1 MSDIEPFHVM
11 KILARARQLES
22 EGRKII
28 HMEVGEPD
36 FDTPPAITQ
45 AGIRAL
51 QQGHTHYTPATGLPK
66 LRQTIADYYRSAYAV
81 EVNPTRVI
89 VTPGSSGAL
98 QLLMSTLINPGEA
111 VLLSDPGYP
120 CNRHFVRLVEG
131 EPVSVPVSYE
141 TGFQITKDVAQR
153 YWQENVRAVMLA
165 SPSNPTGSTIT
176 LDEVKQ
182 LAAFLDEKNAF
193 LIMDEI
199 YQGLNYGQQS
209 ITALQADIENL
220 FVVNSFSKYFGMTGW
235 RLGWMIVPDEFAEP
249 VDRLAQNIFLAPQTM
264 AQHAAMEAFKPE
276 TLELLSQ
283 RRAEFQKRRDFL
295 LPALEALGFRL
306 RHTPQGA
313 FYLYMDCSELTDDS
327 YQLSLELLE
336 KVGVAITPGLDF
348 GRNQSEKYVRFAFTT
363 SIENLKEGVKRIKDF
378 LN

>member
-66 LRQTIADYYRSAYAV
+66 LKQTIADYYRSAYAV